1 MTLSRTMPQLYLRKR
16 RLDVK
21 YLNIQLVASD
31 FKNHNMCELAA
42 SHERDFH
49 INSSYAVVKD
59 VAEETIWRCKAF
71 DDTYKELFVKN
82 FPELY
87 SKDALHRFV
96 FGVYSDDNNVHQ
108 RPLTKLKRDIMK
120 DKGVVV
126 SE

>member
-1 MTLSRTMPQLYLRKR
+1 
-16 RLDVK
+16 
-21 YLNIQLVASD
+21 
-31 FKNHNMCELAA
+31 MCELAA

-120 DKGVVV
+120 DMGVVV